1 MKDNNENK
9 LFGALEVSEEKQ
21 EDACKMTKHQ
31 VIFIG
36 KLLAELTEALPN
48 YSIKYERNNPDGTKS
63 KMGYYL
69 ISNREDT
76 MAVYS
81 DIACL
86 YQKGADNEFIQKR
99 CRVVSESIRN
109 IFETVHLNGNDIMD
123 YEKVKNRIIPCIMNA
138 EDWKNNN
145 YVCRK
150 FLDLMVSYRIHMPEL
165 NGYIAIKNSYLG
177 IYGVSEEELF
187 KQSYENF
194 KKKYFAASIP
204 EVLGIEDNT
213 FTEVLEDLY
222 NSELIVCTEQRK
234 QYGASVL
241 LFPDLL
247 KETMRQHGFEK
258 IYIIPSTVSEVLI
271 FKAREDDNI
280 DELRSMIRDVNS
292 QLPRIEFLSN
302 NVYTLSLDS
311 ESVEIVE

>member
-31 VIFIG
+31 VMFIG
-36 KLLAELTEALPN
+36 KLLVELTEALPN
-48 YSIKYERNNPDGTKS
+48 YRIKYERNNPDGTKS

-109 IFETVHLNGNDIMD
+109 IFETVHLTGNDIMD
-123 YEKVKNRIIPCIMNA
+123 YEKVKNRIIPCVMNI

-165 NGYIAIKNSYLG
+165 NGYIAIKNNYLG
-177 IYGVSEEELF
+177 IYGISEKELF

-194 KKKYFAASIP
+194 KKKYLTASIP

-213 FTEVLEDLY
+213 FTDVLEDLY